1 MAPSFLSFASLY
13 GVYLRRCFAS
23 SGLTSQS
30 TDIDDE
36 TTIHLWAPK
45 PDQTTQ
51 ERKPVLVL
59 LHGFGP
65 SAIWQW
71 RRQVQF
77 FTPYFQVYVPDLI
90 FFGNS
95 MTKSKERS
103 EVFQAVSVG
112 KLMEKLQ
119 VKKYHV
125 MGTSYGGF
133 VAYHMAKM
141 WPDKVEKVVIASSG
155 VNMSKA
161 DNMALLKRSNLENI
175 EDFML
180 PETATQLRT
189 LTRLAV
195 SKRMIAMIPDFFLND
210 FVNQL
215 YSENRKEKLELLKGV
230 TLVQGDDTVK
240 LAPLQQVHPPPFS
253 HNIPNDVLLVW
264 GDQDQ
269 IFPLKMA
276 YELKELLG
284 KQARLE
290 VIPNTS
296 HVPQIENSAQFNNI
310 VKGFLC
316 GSF

>member
-240 LAPLQQVHPPPFS
+240 LAPLQQ
-253 HNIPNDVLLVW
+253 
-264 GDQDQ
+264 
-269 IFPLKMA
+269 
-276 YELKELLG
+276 
-284 KQARLE
+284 
-290 VIPNTS
+290 TS
-296 HVPQIENSAQFNNI
+296 WEA
-310 VKGFLC
+310 GEA
-316 GSF
+316 G

>member
-1 MAPSFLSFASLY
+1 MAPSFLSIVSLY
-13 GVYLRRCFAS
+13 GIYLRRCFAT

-30 TDIDDE
+30 VDIDDE

-45 PDQTTQ
+45 PDQTAQ
-51 ERKPVLVL
+51 EQKPALLL

-65 SAIWQW
+65 SAMWQW

-77 FTPYFQVYVPDLI
+77 FTSYFHVYVPDLI

-95 MTKSKERS
+95 TTKSEERS
-103 EVFQAVSVG
+103 EIFQAASFG

-133 VAYHMAKM
+133 VAYHMAKLC
-141 WPDKVEKVVIASSG
+141 PDKVEKVVIASSG
-155 VNMSKA
+155 VNMRKA
-161 DNMALLKRSNLENI
+161 DNTALLKRGNLENI
-175 EDFML
+175 EEIML

-189 LTRLAV
+189 SIRLAV
-195 SKRMIAMIPDFFLND
+195 SKRFNIIPEFLLND

-215 YSENRKEKLELLKGV
+215 YSDNRKEKMELLRGV
-230 TLVQGDDTVK
+230 TLVADDNTVK
-240 LAPLQQVHPPPFS
+240 VVPLQQ
-253 HNIPNDVLLVW
+253 DVLLVW
-264 GDQDQ
+264 GDEDQ

-276 YELKELLG
+276 HELKELLG
-284 KQARLE
+284 KKTRLE
-290 VIPNTS
+290 VIDNTS

-310 VKGFLC
+310 VKNFLC
-316 GSF
+316 GS

>member
-1 MAPSFLSFASLY
+1 MAPSFLSFISLY
-13 GVYLRRCFAS
+13 GIYIRRCFAS

-30 TDIDDE
+30 IDIDNE

-45 PDQTTQ
+45 PDQTAQ
-51 ERKPVLVL
+51 EQKPALLL

-77 FTPYFQVYVPDLI
+77 FTPYFHVYVPDLV

-95 MTKSKERS
+95 TTKSKERS

-133 VAYHMAKM
+133 VAYHMAKLY
-141 WPDKVEKVVIASSG
+141 PDKVEKVVIASSG
-155 VNMSKA
+155 INMRKA
-161 DNMALLKRSNLENI
+161 DNTALLKRSNLENI
-175 EDFML
+175 EEIML

-189 LTRLAV
+189 LARLAV
-195 SKRMIAMIPDFFLND
+195 SKRLNIIPDFFLND

-215 YSENRKEKLELLKGV
+215 YSENRKEKMELLRGLTLV
-230 TLVQGDDTVK
+230 TLTGDDTVK
-240 LAPLQQVHPPPFS
+240 PAPLQQ
-253 HNIPNDVLLVW
+253 DVLLVW
-264 GDQDQ
+264 GDLDQ

-276 YELKELLG
+276 HELKEHLG
-284 KQARLE
+284 KKTRLE
-290 VIPNTS
+290 VIENTS

-310 VKGFLC
+310 VKNFLC
-316 GSF
+316 MLSLI

>member
-1 MAPSFLSFASLY
+1 MAPSFLSFVSLY
-13 GVYLRRCFAS
+13 GIYLRRCFAT
-23 SGLTSQS
+23 SGLTSQFI
-30 TDIDDE
+30 DIDND

-45 PDQTTQ
+45 PDQTDQ
-51 ERKPVLVL
+51 EQKPALVL

-77 FTPYFQVYVPDLI
+77 LTPYFHVYVPDLV

-95 MTKSKERS
+95 TTKSKERS
-103 EVFQAVSVG
+103 EVFQGVSIG

-119 VKKYHV
+119 VKNYHV

-133 VAYHMAKM
+133 VAYNVAKM
-141 WPDKVEKVVIASSG
+141 YPDKVEKVVIASSG
-155 VNMSKA
+155 VNMRKA
-161 DNMALLKRSNLENI
+161 DNMALVKRANLENI
-175 EDFML
+175 EEIML

-195 SKRMIAMIPDFFLND
+195 SKRFNMIPDFFWND
-210 FVNQL
+210 LVNQL
-215 YSENRKEKLELLKGV
+215 YSENRKEKMELLRGL
-230 TLVQGDDTVK
+230 TLVQDDDTVK
-240 LAPLQQVHPPPFS
+240 LAPLQQ
-253 HNIPNDVLLVW
+253 DVLIVW

-276 YELKELLG
+276 HELKELLG
-284 KQARLE
+284 NKTRLE
-290 VIPNTS
+290 IIQNTS

-310 VKGFLC
+310 VKNFLC
-316 GSF
+316 GY

>member
-1 MAPSFLSFASLY
+1 MAPSFLSFVSLY
-13 GVYLRRCFAS
+13 GIYLRRCFAT
-23 SGLTSQS
+23 SGLASQS
-30 TDIDDE
+30 IEIDNE

-45 PDQTTQ
+45 PDQTAQ
-51 ERKPVLVL
+51 ENKPALVL

-65 SAIWQW
+65 TAIWQW

-77 FTPYFQVYVPDLI
+77 FTPYFHVYVPDLV

-95 MTKSKERS
+95 ITKSKERS

-133 VAYHMAKM
+133 VAYNVAKM
-141 WPDKVEKVVIASSG
+141 CLDKVEKVVIASSG
-155 VNMSKA
+155 VNMRKS
-161 DNMALLKRSNLENI
+161 DNTALLKRANSENI
-175 EDFML
+175 EEIML

-195 SKRMIAMIPDFFLND
+195 SKRFNMIPDFFWND
-210 FVNQL
+210 VVNQL
-215 YSENRKEKLELLKGV
+215 YSDNRKEKMELLRGL
-230 TLVQGDDTVK
+230 TLVEGDDTVK
-240 LAPLQQVHPPPFS
+240 LAPLQQ
-253 HNIPNDVLLVW
+253 DVLVVW

-276 YELKELLG
+276 HELKELIG
-284 KQARLE
+284 KKTRLE
-290 VIPNTS
+290 VIQNTS
-296 HVPQIENSAQFNNI
+296 HAPQIENSAEFNNI
-310 VKGFLC
+310 VKNFLC
-316 GSF
+316 GSSS